1 VQDPERY
8 LKERKVTPPSI
19 FPNGKRPLV
28 DSSLRERVNYEIYY
42 FATAAEKERF
52 RKDRLRYCGK
62 VTDPITKARFRP
74 TASSPTT
81 THGGRTYYFSA
92 DSTRARF
99 LANPTLHQDRRTGT
113 S

>member
-1 VQDPERY
+1 MQDPERY

-52 RKDRLRYCGK
+52 KKDRLRSVSY
-62 VTDPITKARFRP
+62 THLTL
-74 TASSPTT
+74 PTT
-81 THGGRTYYFSA
+81 SRV
-92 DSTRARF
+92 
-99 LANPTLHQDRRTGT
+99 
-113 S
+113 